1 MNIRDD
7 FVLKNIHEGYLVGGS
22 IRDLLTKNCEFC
34 DRDISIKGAE
44 QFAQKIAA
52 QFDATFIILDSENK
66 IYRVVLKDK
75 INYLDISEL
84 QGSSIEE
91 DLKRRDFT
99 LNAIAYNLANDT
111 FIDVTGGLDDIKN
124 KILRHIDEKNFED
137 DPLRV
142 LRAFRFYAV
151 TGFSMTTELESAL
164 KKYMP
169 LALNPAKERI
179 NYEIMKLFGGSFTA
193 DALLKMDDFGILE
206 RIFPCATEMKKVP
219 PNSHHHLDLIHHVI
233 ETVKQIEIIY
243 TNLSCLEKEHMD
255 TVDFGGFP
263 RINHLK
269 LAGFLHDIGKFST
282 WTIEEGKS
290 KGGKSR
296 GKYGIC
302 NDNKFECLY
311 DKPECQ
317 ECNVRHRFIKHDD
330 VGSKMVVPLLRD
342 LKFSKKQI
350 EYISCM
356 IKNHIYPSNVIAAP
370 ELSEKVMMRYIRK
383 MGENVVDNIILA
395 KADRLSARG
404 IEITEEVINTNLSGL
419 QKLLDFYLYKKDSL
433 KPLPKLIDGTE
444 IMELLGI
451 KQSPF
456 LGEIINSLKEAQLNG
471 DINTKEGAIK
481 FVKEF
486 KYPAFKK

>member
-7 FVLKNIHEGYLVGGS
+7 LVLKDIHEGYLVGGS
-22 IRDLLTKNCEFC
+22 IRDLLTKNCEFY

-44 QFAQKIAA
+44 QFARKIATK
-52 QFDATFIILDSENK
+52 FDATFITLDNENK

-75 INYLDISEL
+75 VNYLDISEL

-91 DLKRRDFT
+91 DLKRRDFSI
-99 LNAIAYNLANDT
+99 NAIAYDLADDK
-111 FIDVTGGLDDIKN
+111 FIDVTGGLNDIKN
-124 KILRHIDEKNFED
+124 KVLRHIDEKNFED

-142 LRAFRFYAV
+142 LRAFRFYAI
-151 TGFSMTTELESAL
+151 TGFTMTPELESAL

-193 DALLKMDDFGILE
+193 DTLLKMDDFGILE
-206 RIFPCATEMKKVP
+206 KIFPCVIDMKKVP

-255 TVDFGGFP
+255 AIDFGGFP

-282 WTIEEGKS
+282 WTIEGGE
-290 KGGKSR
+290 GGKCG
-296 GKYGIC
+296 GKCKRGIC
-302 NDNKFECLY
+302 NGNKFECLY
-311 DKPECQ
+311 DKPECK

-330 VGSKMVVPLLRD
+330 VGSKMVVPLLKD

-350 EYISCM
+350 EYISSM

-383 MGENVVDNIILA
+383 MEENVIDNIILA

-404 IEITEEVINTNLSGL
+404 ADITEEIINTNLSGL
-419 QKLLDFYLYKKDSL
+419 QKLLDFYLYNKDSL

-451 KQSPF
+451 KQSPR
-456 LGEIINSLKEAQLNG
+456 LGEIIKSMKEAQLNG
-471 DINTKEGAIK
+471 DINTKDEAIE
-481 FVKEF
+481 FVKNF
-486 KYPAFKK
+486 K